1 MQMARP
7 ACGRSFLPRADKR
20 VSSPK
25 HFRWAPICTTIW
37 YWSSYRRGK
46 LSCRGK
52 LPTRI
57 FVLLQPFPCREIM
70 IIDLFLVAL
79 LSLVCLVLTDSSSL
93 VTRPTEECHRSD
105 GERSLEWQTPAVAY
119 PFGSL
124 HDLCVA
130 VVVVLPDEVVRHFR
144 QDLSILLIICHATA
158 GVCHSRL
165 HAPSDLWHSS
175 VSLVTKEELSV
186 STRQTRDNKATK
198 NRSMIII
205 SLQGKGWRSTKNW
218 KLKLFL
224 LAISRGNSISPS
236 CMNSNTGLWYK

>member
-1 MQMARP
+1 MAHP
-7 ACGRSFLPRADKR
+7 VCGRSFLPRADKR

-57 FVLLQPFPCREIM
+57 FSASPTFSLQRDNDHRSFFSCFIVPC
-70 IIDLFLVAL
+70 LP
-79 LSLVCLVLTDSSSL
+79 CVLTDSSSL
-93 VTRPTEECHRSD
+93 VTRLTEECHRSD

-130 VVVVLPDEVVRHFR
+130 VVVVLPDEVVHHFR
-144 QDLSILLIICHATA
+144 QDLSILLINCQIN
-158 GVCHSRL
+158 
-165 HAPSDLWHSS
+165 
-175 VSLVTKEELSV
+175 SLGHLFDRSGF
-186 STRQTRDNKATK
+186 SLGRN
-198 NRSMIII
+198 NR
-205 SLQGKGWRSTKNW
+205 
-218 KLKLFL
+218 
-224 LAISRGNSISPS
+224 
-236 CMNSNTGLWYK
+236 